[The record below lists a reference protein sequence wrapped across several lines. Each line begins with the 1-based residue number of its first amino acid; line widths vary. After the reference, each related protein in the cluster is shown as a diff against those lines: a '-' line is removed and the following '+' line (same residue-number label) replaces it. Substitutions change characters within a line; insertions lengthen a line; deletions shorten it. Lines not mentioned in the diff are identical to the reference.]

1 MHQDTWFRATEY
13 IIINQV
19 HTALPIVASGV
30 LLFLLKFTSQNAFV
44 IILLLDNSSSA
55 MLVFMDADCKSLS
68 TYKSISW
75 FLIAGIL
82 LLAFLPAHYHLHHLY
97 NDENLDLA
105 ATKHAH
111 IIDLHILTES
121 AEQSHHDEEAT
132 IIALSPDGIVKKS
145 NADFSPFIMLA
156 IVLLLLPAL
165 NKRINIP
172 LSYRNTT
179 PKQSYPHFTPLLRA
193 PPLY

>member
-1 MHQDTWFRATEY
+1 MGT
-13 IIINQV
+13 
-19 HTALPIVASGV
+19 G
-30 LLFLLKFTSQNAFV
+30 
-44 IILLLDNSSSA
+44 
-55 MLVFMDADCKSLS
+55 CKSLI

-75 FLIAGIL
+75 LLIASIL

-97 NDENLDLA
+97 NDETLSSA

-111 IIDLHILTES
+111 IIDLHVLTES
-121 AEQSHHDEEAT
+121 AGQSHHDEEAT

-145 NADFSPFIMLA
+145 NPDFPPFILLA

-172 LSYRNTT
+172 LNSRSTDF
-179 PKQSYPHFTPLLRA
+179 KQSYPHFTPLLRA
-193 PPLY
+193 PPLH